1 MCVDCE
7 KIVRF
12 TYLILK
18 FLASFNKTNYFC
30 KLPKEGFARNVK
42 FGKKIL
48 IILASILVV
57 GYLIFAA
64 IYFGGSMRN
73 RECVNFEVIVRDSLR
88 LQFVQAHDI
97 VELVKRH
104 ELYPVGKTFDEINTL
119 TIRDAILTNEL
130 VESAEVFTTSRGT
143 IVASIT
149 QREPVLRVISD
160 SFGSFYVDSNR
171 EIMPVSPNF
180 VVHVP
185 LATGVI
191 SKEFAK
197 SCLFDFALFLNRNPN
212 WNAWFEQIVVG
223 RNQHVVL
230 IPRVGDF
237 RIVMGTLD
245 NYATKLD
252 NFALFIERGLNV
264 LGWNR
269 YSEINLS
276 FENQIVGVRR

>member
-1 MCVDCE
+1 
-7 KIVRF
+7 
-12 TYLILK
+12 
-18 FLASFNKTNYFC
+18 
-30 KLPKEGFARNVK
+30 VK
-42 FGKKIL
+42 SGKKIL
-48 IILASILVV
+48 IILASVLVV

-73 RECVNFEVIVRDSLR
+73 RACVSFEVVVRDNMR

-119 TIRDAILTNEL
+119 TIRDVILTNEL

-143 IVASIT
+143 IVANIT
-149 QREPVLRVISD
+149 QREPVLRVISNTH
-160 SFGSFYVDSNR
+160 GSFYVDSNR

-180 VVHVP
+180 AVHVP

-191 SKEFAK
+191 NKEFAK
-197 SCLFDFALFLNRNPN
+197 GCLFNFASFLHRNPN
-212 WNAWFEQIVVG
+212 WNAWFEQIVVE
-223 RNQHVVL
+223 RNQNVVL

-237 RIVMGTLD
+237 RIIMGTLD

-252 NFALFIERGLNV
+252 NFALFVERGLNV
-264 LGWNR
+264 VGWNR
-269 YSEINLS
+269 YSEINLR
-276 FENQIVGVRR
+276 FENQVVGVRR